1 MQCAAD
7 VLPPWQVKAQLP
19 LWQALPRSPPAGS
32 VLNTQGTDAVQCI
45 SSCHTCC
52 ALQAVYTA
60 LKETEQRAT
69 DVLPLWRVPALAQF
83 LPRQRKALDAVALIR
98 RTTEELIAK
107 CKEMVDAEE
116 QVSSLWTKLAWVDTT
131 PSCPSLAMP
140 ACCQVQGD
148 GGRIGASQLQVAV
161 KPACRTLDPGM
172 QLQIL

>member
-1 MQCAAD
+1 MQEVACSTHSSQL
-7 VLPPWQVKAQLP
+7 LPV
-19 LWQALPRSPPAGS
+19 RY
-32 VLNTQGTDAVQCI
+32 
-45 SSCHTCC
+45 TCC

-116 QVSSLWTKLAWVDTT
+116 QVS
-131 PSCPSLAMP
+131 
-140 ACCQVQGD
+140 
-148 GGRIGASQLQVAV
+148 QL
-161 KPACRTLDPGM
+161 G
-172 QLQIL
+172 